1 MIYFILFLAEIFAEI
16 KSYNFLFKIFNFRGH
31 CVTPVPYYYD
41 SETTEMIM
49 EEINQNSIR
58 QFFDEFINVQNHKIG
73 SVESANFARNIS
85 GIFIF

>member
-1 MIYFILFLAEIFAEI
+1 MLKL
-16 KSYNFLFKIFNFRGH
+16 KSTYNFLFKIFNSRGH

-58 QFFDEFINVQNHKIG
+58 QFFDEFINVHNHKIG
-73 SVESANFARNIS
+73 SMESANFARNIS
-85 GIFIF
+85 GIFYFFYLSKP

>member
-1 MIYFILFLAEIFAEI
+1 
-16 KSYNFLFKIFNFRGH
+16 
-31 CVTPVPYYYD
+31 
-41 SETTEMIM
+41 MIM

-85 GIFIF
+85 GIFNFFDLPKP